1 MVSASAAIETA
12 GGKNQS
18 RRPSTALVLRR
29 NFSAKAR
36 ASRGPWFIFQLAAN
50 TRARSILCLVQ
61 GRHARQLLPFEELE
75 RSATTGGN
83 MGDPVGQSGLR
94 NGCGRV
100 TSANHCDSALF
111 GCIGHSPCDRHC
123 AMVEG

>member
-36 ASRGPWFIFQLAAN
+36 ASRGPWFIFQLAAK

-61 GRHARQLLPFEELE
+61 GRHARQLLPFEEFQG
-75 RSATTGGN
+75 SATTGGD
-83 MGDPVGQSGLR
+83 MSDSVGESGLR
-94 NGCGRV
+94 NGGGGV
-100 TSANHCDSALF
+100 AS
-111 GCIGHSPCDRHC
+111 
-123 AMVEG
+123 